1 MNDISAEV
9 AALKAQLA
17 ALTTAATSAGVK
29 LEARSIFVVYNPR
42 KQARWCSKIDCPAL
56 GRKTSYDVVRE
67 VDGEAESIIQTGVS
81 EEASGEGDV
90 TRRVKRVSE
99 PKIKFDDL
107 GVLGSFTT
115 KKKAIDFADTYF
127 RLNQN
132 NLSGDDD
139 YELSI
144 SEVMI
149 SS

>member
-1 MNDISAEV
+1 M
-9 AALKAQLA
+9 
-17 ALTTAATSAGVK
+17 
-29 LEARSIFVVYNPR
+29 
-42 KQARWCSKIDCPAL
+42 

-67 VDGEAESIIQTGVS
+67 IDEEAEAIIQTGVS
-81 EEASGEGDV
+81 EEASQEEDV

-99 PKIKFDDL
+99 PKVKYDDL
-107 GVLGSFTT
+107 GVLGAFTT
-115 KKKAIDFADTYF
+115 KKKAIDFAENYF

-144 SEVMI
+144 SEVMV